1 MFGHGDTGL
10 MWLMS
15 IEHIHLVI
23 YIFCLIAIL
32 VSDKP
37 SSAMVSWIFAIT
49 VFPVIGIVLYLLFG
63 INWRK
68 NRAIS
73 NREKQEGRWF
83 RVRNFLKYDPV
94 DFFLDERFLEKS
106 SYRSIDKE
114 NISDSEIEIVKLL
127 ATAEKTTITRNKSYE
142 IYYSGKEA
150 FDSIIKDISEAKE
163 SILMEYF
170 IWRSD
175 KLGQQIK
182 DLLVKKAKEGVKIR
196 LLFDGLGSFRAIS
209 KKYRRELLKA
219 GIEFRY
225 FLDIKFALS
234 KLNYRN
240 HRKMTIID
248 SKILHTGGMNL
259 GEEYITGGSR
269 FNEWR
274 DTNFRVEGELVIQY
288 LTIFITDWLNSG
300 GKNDFETI
308 KLDEIVEKNIVK
320 DDEKYY
326 LMQVS
331 SSGPDT
337 EWTSLKYLYSKL
349 ISSAKREVLIQSPY
363 FVPDSALV
371 NQLTIMALAG
381 IKIKIIMTGVPDKK
395 IPYWIAETYF
405 EELTNAGIE
414 IFRYKAGFLH
424 CKNIVVDG
432 EFSTIGT
439 CNFDMRSLEINYEIN
454 SVFYNREI
462 SQNVR
467 NQFFKDLEKCEKVE
481 KKQIEKKAFWK
492 RIRNSLFKL
501 VSPIM

>member
-1 MFGHGDTGL
+1 
-10 MWLMS
+10 
-15 IEHIHLVI
+15 
-23 YIFCLIAIL
+23 
-32 VSDKP
+32 
-37 SSAMVSWIFAIT
+37 
-49 VFPVIGIVLYLLFG
+49 
-63 INWRK
+63 
-68 NRAIS
+68 
-73 NREKQEGRWF
+73 
-83 RVRNFLKYDPV
+83 
-94 DFFLDERFLEKS
+94 
-106 SYRSIDKE
+106 
-114 NISDSEIEIVKLL
+114 
-127 ATAEKTTITRNKSYE
+127 
-142 IYYSGKEA
+142 
-150 FDSIIKDISEAKE
+150 
-163 SILMEYF
+163 
-170 IWRSD
+170 
-175 KLGQQIK
+175 
-182 DLLVKKAKEGVKIR
+182 
-196 LLFDGLGSFRAIS
+196 
-209 KKYRRELLKA
+209 
-219 GIEFRY
+219 
-225 FLDIKFALS
+225 
-234 KLNYRN
+234 
-240 HRKMTIID
+240 MTIID

-308 KLDEIVEKNIVK
+308 KLYEIVEKNIVK

-414 IFRYKAGFLH
+414 IYRYKAGFLH